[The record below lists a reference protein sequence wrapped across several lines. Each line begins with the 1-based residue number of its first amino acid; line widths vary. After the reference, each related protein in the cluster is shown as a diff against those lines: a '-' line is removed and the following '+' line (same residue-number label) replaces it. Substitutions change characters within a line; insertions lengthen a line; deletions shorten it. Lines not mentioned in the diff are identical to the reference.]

1 MGRANPRKAV
11 AALIPPGGAAIRP
24 MTLGVYA
31 ALERIGSPLVTG
43 EEPRDTLDLIPSLYL
58 LTHDPRE
65 VFRGNVLDLAMQ
77 WADAQPVSAVEAIRS
92 AAEAQMGAFAAVLP
106 EADGAAPKKKTDGWI
121 AEWADWA
128 ARAYRWSWREVM
140 WEVPVSALALLRR
153 QEELRAEQ
161 PRIFP
166 LEVIEEMDDAEEA
179 EGRA

>member
-43 EEPRDTLDLIPSLYL
+43 EEPRDTLELIPSLYL

-92 AAEAQMGAFAAVLP
+92 AAEAQMAAFAAVLP
-106 EADGAAPKKKTDGWI
+106 EAEGASPKKNGRLDRRVGGLGGARLPLELARSHVGGPGQRARAPAAPGGAEGGAAEDLPAGGDRGDG
-121 AEWADWA
+121 
-128 ARAYRWSWREVM
+128 RC
-140 WEVPVSALALLRR
+140 RR
-153 QEELRAEQ
+153 S
-161 PRIFP
+161 
-166 LEVIEEMDDAEEA
+166 
-179 EGRA
+179 